1 MYLVPEGRCKQVL
14 IIMPNVSIFGSDDAR
29 VLIPGDL
36 ERIEVMVPIDKV
48 FMRCPRDGISACW
61 DGTELAATTPSTT
74 FI

>member
-36 ERIEVMVPIDKV
+36 ERIEVMASIDKV
-48 FMRCPRDGISACW
+48 
-61 DGTELAATTPSTT
+61 
-74 FI
+74 